1 MSQKSKINDIIN
13 IQIKKEKKK
22 KKKNATDINDD
33 DKMEFENQLLSNK
46 KID

>member
-22 KKKNATDINDD
+22 KNATDINDD
-33 DKMEFENQLLSNK
+33 DKMEFEN
-46 KID
+46 